1 MTVGC
6 TAAMVGFCMYSHT
19 KIEEIKRANM
29 QPPKVISMQDEEA
42 HLLSPVGLGNSSS
55 TYRSGS
61 GDLRGSGGSG
71 QH

>member
-19 KIEEIKRANM
+19 KIEDIKRANLL
-29 QPPKVISMQDEEA
+29 PPKVISMQDEEVQ
-42 HLLSPVGLGNSSS
+42 LLSPLGNSSS
-55 TYRSGS
+55 THRVAS